1 MTCPVYLFAGPE
13 VGEKNDEISKLRAQ
27 ACKKY
32 GTLDEYSFYT
42 ADTRVAD
49 VMSILLNESLFADAR
64 FIVLKGAE
72 QIKKKEDI
80 EMLSSWV
87 KSSSKDSTS
96 TLILVTD
103 DNSCDKKL
111 EALIPKENKRIF
123 WEMYENRKEQW
134 LFDFFK
140 KNGYGITPDAVS
152 MILDMVE
159 NNTESMRTE
168 CSRFFLCFPKPYTV
182 TEDDVQKLLSHNR
195 EESAFSLFDSLCD
208 VSKSPSSRL
217 ETALSILQKLR
228 LSKESSGVQ
237 LIAGLTYCFRKLRSW
252 HNLFIANPYPSDFDL
267 KTHGFGFKNVQTQY
281 RNASKI
287 WNLSATTNILAA
299 LARSDMEIRTYGTIQ
314 EDTILNL
321 LLYSIVIKKGMP
333 VEEYQINK

>member
-1 MTCPVYLFAGPE
+1 MASVPVYLFAGPE
-13 VGEKNDEISKLRAQ
+13 VGEKNDEILKLRVQ
-27 ACKKY
+27 SRKKY
-32 GTLDEYSFYT
+32 GALDEYTFYT
-42 ADTRVAD
+42 ADTRIAD

-64 FIVLKGAE
+64 FIVLNGAE

-80 EMLSSWV
+80 EMLSSWIN
-87 KSSSKDSTS
+87 SSVNSTS

-103 DNSCDKKL
+103 ENSCDKKL
-111 EALIPKENKRIF
+111 EALIPKENKRVF

-134 LFDFFK
+134 LIDFFK

-168 CSRFFLCFPKPYTV
+168 CSRFFLCFQKPYTV
-182 TEDDVQKLLSHNR
+182 TEEDVQKLLSHNR

-208 VSKSPSSRL
+208 VSRSPTARL

-237 LIAGLTYCFRKLRSW
+237 LIAGLTYCFRRLRAW
-252 HNLFIANPYPSDFDL
+252 HSLLAVNPHPSDFEL

-287 WNLSATTNILAA
+287 WDSFAVTNILAA
-299 LARSDMEIRTYGTIQ
+299 LARSDMEIRTYGTVQ

-321 LLYSIVIKKGMP
+321 LLYSIVLKNGMP
-333 VEEYQINK
+333 VEEYQINI